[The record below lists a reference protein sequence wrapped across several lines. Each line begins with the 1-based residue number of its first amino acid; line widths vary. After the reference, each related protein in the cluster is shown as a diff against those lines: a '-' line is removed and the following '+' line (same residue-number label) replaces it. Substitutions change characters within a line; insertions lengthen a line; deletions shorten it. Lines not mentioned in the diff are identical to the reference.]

1 MPYPFKGTN
10 GHMKALILLT
20 ALNALTMPIAHA
32 TEDNPV
38 LGDWNWNPTGAVC
51 PEIHSY
57 RADGTKT
64 GTSAGEVLEKTYTI
78 SKAKGGMYLLEETV
92 IAGNG
97 GKDCQGGTTPVGASS
112 KIYIMPLNGGG
123 FFTCAS
129 LDTLSCFG
137 AASPRKPAA
146 DP

>member
-1 MPYPFKGTN
+1 MN
-10 GHMKALILLT
+10 ALILMA
-20 ALNALTMPIAHA
+20 ALSTLPMPIAHA
-32 TEDNPV
+32 TEENPV

-64 GTSAGEVLEKTYTI
+64 GTSGGEVLEKTYTI
-78 SKAKGGMYLLEETV
+78 SNVKGSMYLLEEMVT
-92 IAGNG
+92 AGNG
-97 GKDCQGGTTPVGASS
+97 GKDCQDGTTPVGASS

-129 LDTLSCFG
+129 LDTMSCFG
-137 AASPRKPAA
+137 TASPRNPAA
-146 DP
+146 KP